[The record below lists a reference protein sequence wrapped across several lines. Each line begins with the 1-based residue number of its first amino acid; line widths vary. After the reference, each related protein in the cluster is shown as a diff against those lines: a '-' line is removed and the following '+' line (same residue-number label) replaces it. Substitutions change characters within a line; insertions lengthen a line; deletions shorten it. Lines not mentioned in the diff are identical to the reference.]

1 MILEHKT
8 MEVLNKAIDKLD
20 SINYDVVMEFHK
32 GGALY
37 PSDTESKVSDAK
49 DVLIT
54 LRDEIQAD
62 VDKFEEWANEEMKK
76 EEWNP
81 GVGRDKQGYL
91 PDHPK
96 YKEDNYDEVKPLD
109 DLRKILVGDDV
120 DGGNYDKEKI

>member
-20 SINYDVVMEFHK
+20 SINYDVV
-32 GGALY
+32 
-37 PSDTESKVSDAK
+37 SDTESKVSDAK

-109 DLRKILVGDDV
+109 DLRKILVGGDV